1 MKYTCILL
9 FALLLCG
16 CDYLYNEVEI
26 TGTTPG
32 IDTGIV
38 IIKDASGKTVFG
50 ANIKN
55 GKYEIRRQALLRKD
69 YYKISFI
76 KDQTK
81 RIMREG
87 YEIYLEPGAYTISTG
102 RKGKSGYPIIT
113 SSSKTQNEL
122 SEYYP
127 YADSVKKLRSNADEL
142 MDRLN
147 SPAAQRLPDK
157 EYAAL
162 LAKVKEAQSKEG
174 PEQATILNGFIAKYP
189 QSEVIAHIM
198 VNMDYDRDPVE
209 NYKIYQK
216 FSEAAK
222 KTDDGQEIGEKLSH
236 LVKMLPG
243 ALAPQLTGETFDDKK
258 LDIPAMHKKI
268 ILVEFCWAG
277 LTICRKNHQ
286 TMVTGFLPNLPSS
299 FGIISVSLDEK
310 RDWWTT
316 AVTDDKMTWPQ
327 VWDGKGSDSPN
338 ADNWGLSTVPT
349 YCLIDGTGHVI
360 DRDVTMDGLMFN
372 VNDYLAKHH

>member
-9 FALLLCG
+9 FALLLSG

-32 IDTGIV
+32 MDTGIV
-38 IIKDASGKTVFG
+38 IIKDAAGKTVFG

-55 GKYEIRRQALLRKD
+55 GKYEIRRQALVRKD

-81 RIMREG
+81 RVTREG
-87 YEIYLEPGAYTISTG
+87 YEIYLEPGAYSISTG
-102 RKGKSGYPIIT
+102 RKGKSDYPIIT

-127 YADSVKKLRSNADEL
+127 YADSIKRTKSNAAEL
-142 MDRLN
+142 MEELN

-157 EYAAL
+157 QYAAL
-162 LAKVKEAQSKEG
+162 LAKVKAAQNLEG
-174 PEQATILNGFIAKYP
+174 PVETTILNGFIAKYP
-189 QSEVIAHIM
+189 KNEVIAHIM
-198 VNMDYDRDPVE
+198 VNTDYDRDPLE
-209 NYKIYQK
+209 SYKIYQK
-216 FSEAAK
+216 LSDATK
-222 KTDDGQEIGEKLSH
+222 KTDDGQEIGEKLGH

-243 ALAPQLTGETFDDKK
+243 ALAPQLTGETIDGKK
-258 LDIPAMHKKI
+258 LDIAAMHKKI
-268 ILVEFCWAG
+268 ILVEFWKAG
-277 LTICRKNHQ
+277 LTLCRKNHQ
-286 TMVTGFLPNLPSS
+286 TMLTGFLPNLPAS

-316 AVTDDKMTWPQ
+316 AITDDKMTWPQ

-360 DRDVTMDGLMFN
+360 DRDVPFEGVMFN
-372 VNDYLAKHH
+372 VNDYLAKHK